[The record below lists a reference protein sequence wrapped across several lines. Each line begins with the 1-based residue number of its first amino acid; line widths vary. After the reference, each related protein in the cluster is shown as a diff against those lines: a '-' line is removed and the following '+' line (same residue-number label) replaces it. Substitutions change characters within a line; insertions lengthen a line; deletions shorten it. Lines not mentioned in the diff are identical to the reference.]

1 VDDELK
7 NIKKLIALMEK
18 HDLSHVTVE
27 SDGVKVKLH
36 RGADPA
42 ALQSMLAA
50 QSAAPPA
57 APQALPPDPDP
68 APATA
73 DAPIGPE
80 ITAPMVGT
88 FYSAESPESPPL
100 VTVGSKVSEDT
111 VVCIIE
117 AMKVMN
123 EIKAETKGT
132 ITEVLVDNASPVQFG
147 EPLYRID
154 PS

>member
-1 VDDELK
+1 VDEELK

-18 HDLSHVTVE
+18 HDLSHVSVASE
-27 SDGVKVKLH
+27 GVKIKLN
-36 RGADPA
+36 RGADVSA
-42 ALQSMLAA
+42 VQSILAA
-50 QSAAPPA
+50 QAAAPPA
-57 APQALPPDPDP
+57 APHAPALAADP
-68 APATA
+68 AV
-73 DAPIGPE
+73 DAPTGPE

-100 VTVGSKVSEDT
+100 ASIGTKVTEDT

-123 EIKAETKGT
+123 EIKADTKGT